1 MVESADTRDLKSLGS
16 NTVPVQVRL
25 TSTKLSL
32 DALCVRTLFVFVREF
47 TVLIAGFFLIY
58 PNRVCIYSV
67 SELSLYFAGKT
78 LAFLLFAAIESA
90 QGIYQTHC
98 VMVFEI

>member
-1 MVESADTRDLKSLGS
+1 
-16 NTVPVQVRL
+16 
-25 TSTKLSL
+25 
-32 DALCVRTLFVFVREF
+32 
-47 TVLIAGFFLIY
+47 
-58 PNRVCIYSV
+58 
-67 SELSLYFAGKT
+67 